1 MVSAR
6 LVDCP
11 DIPEET
17 EMQPNPDM
25 MFAAGEE
32 PVGVRVLSYQSSSAL
47 KRIFNALDEGELDI
61 IRRSSFGKLIEIA
74 DKPVFSGRFTRY
86 MLSMQLKTKKKH
98 EAWFRFAGKPVR
110 FSLLEFAI
118 VTGLPCGQFPPKS
131 KMKLKE
137 TITEQPYWPSL
148 FGKVDTVTV
157 SSVIKMLYRKTVKD
171 TEIRIK
177 YAYSEDVDGHGRDIF
192 CKKHTLNPAHARNV
206 DKRIDLL
213 VNSVLVEDPVGRI
226 NAGNLVYSD
235 EEHDARVESMLVR
248 ISRSHRFNNSDF
260 PSGLKKSDVDRM
272 REVVKSTTKPKRAK
286 KFQSNV
292 QDSETSYIVQVV
304 LEKIKAEVASME
316 RNIKVATSGVEA
328 IEQKVGFYSLERARR
343 FFEWS
348 RNHSNVSTKEVSV
361 PASHSSPVADVN
373 AMTIQNVLRDI
384 SQYSTPPRSNR
395 MSEAGNLTPSNKAHA
410 GSGYVCVT
418 PVLQSCAQSANS
430 ENRSRQNSFHQ
441 RLEGRKR
448 QPQCLMYEP
457 SFSLGLTQKA
467 FIPVEVPIL
476 PTNQVHHQEPIADI
490 NVGDNNEE
498 GQSSWRSKRQKTVP
512 SGLRCIFV
520 IQDISEQTRKYA
532 KLVTKL
538 QGKFVFNILGLAV
551 SAKELLLIV
560 DRPRTYSAK
569 VFDILIRVLRSV
581 MSPLLPPQGSR
592 SDAFL
597 DTKFVPSIM
606 RTFPKFLKSKN
617 KEEAPMLHPT
627 RYYFPL
633 NVANKHWIGIRFD
646 AGSGSI
652 IILDCNLALHKDATL
667 EKIIKPVV
675 QMLPYLARYACQ
687 PLGAEPVI
695 QCYDVARPKS
705 VAQSKVPVD
714 SGLMA
719 LLMMA
724 YHALYG
730 LDACKTITRELLEE
744 EGKSEY

>member
-32 PVGVRVLSYQSSSAL
+32 PIGVRVLSYQSSSAL
-47 KRIFNALDEGELDI
+47 KQIFNALDEGELDI

-74 DKPVFSGRFTRY
+74 DKPVFSGRFARY
-86 MLSMQLKTKKKH
+86 MLSRQLKTKKKH

-131 KMKLKE
+131 KMMLKE

-177 YAYSEDVDGHGRDIF
+177 YACLALLESVLLPTSLKMKISRDHVEAIKDLDAFFAYPWGRVAFDMLMGSIKERDEIALSQNTIAIKGFVLALQLVMVEAVPALTDVVQDTCSSSESDSEDVDGHGRDIF
-192 CKKHTLNPAHARNV
+192 CKKQTLNPAHARN
-206 DKRIDLL
+206 LL

-328 IEQKVGFYSLERARR
+328 IEQKVGVYVETLLEKFKEEMLTFVTEKVCTLWKEHVGSLSGAG
-343 FFEWS
+343 
-348 RNHSNVSTKEVSV
+348 TI
-361 PASHSSPVADVN
+361 PTSPRKKY
-373 AMTIQNVLRDI
+373 QFLR
-384 SQYSTPPRSNR
+384 
-395 MSEAGNLTPSNKAHA
+395 
-410 GSGYVCVT
+410 
-418 PVLQSCAQSANS
+418 
-430 ENRSRQNSFHQ
+430 
-441 RLEGRKR
+441 
-448 QPQCLMYEP
+448 
-457 SFSLGLTQKA
+457 
-467 FIPVEVPIL
+467 
-476 PTNQVHHQEPIADI
+476 
-490 NVGDNNEE
+490 
-498 GQSSWRSKRQKTVP
+498 
-512 SGLRCIFV
+512 V
-520 IQDISEQTRKYA
+520 IQVR
-532 KLVTKL
+532 
-538 QGKFVFNILGLAV
+538 
-551 SAKELLLIV
+551 
-560 DRPRTYSAK
+560 
-569 VFDILIRVLRSV
+569 
-581 MSPLLPPQGSR
+581 
-592 SDAFL
+592 
-597 DTKFVPSIM
+597 
-606 RTFPKFLKSKN
+606 
-617 KEEAPMLHPT
+617 
-627 RYYFPL
+627 
-633 NVANKHWIGIRFD
+633 
-646 AGSGSI
+646 
-652 IILDCNLALHKDATL
+652 
-667 EKIIKPVV
+667 
-675 QMLPYLARYACQ
+675 
-687 PLGAEPVI
+687 
-695 QCYDVARPKS
+695 
-705 VAQSKVPVD
+705 
-714 SGLMA
+714 
-719 LLMMA
+719 LLMSMP
-724 YHALYG
+724 
-730 LDACKTITRELLEE
+730 
-744 EGKSEY
+744 

>member
-32 PVGVRVLSYQSSSAL
+32 PIG
-47 KRIFNALDEGELDI
+47 
-61 IRRSSFGKLIEIA
+61 
-74 DKPVFSGRFTRY
+74 
-86 MLSMQLKTKKKH
+86 
-98 EAWFRFAGKPVR
+98 
-110 FSLLEFAI
+110 
-118 VTGLPCGQFPPKS
+118 
-131 KMKLKE
+131 
-137 TITEQPYWPSL
+137 
-148 FGKVDTVTV
+148 
-157 SSVIKMLYRKTVKD
+157 D

-177 YAYSEDVDGHGRDIF
+177 YACLALLESVLLPTSLKMKISRDHVEAIKDLDAFFAYPWGRVAFDMLMGSIKERDEIALSQNTIAIKGFVLALQLVMVEAVPALTDVVQDTCSSSESDSEDVDGHGRDIF
-192 CKKHTLNPAHARNV
+192 CKKQTLNPAHARNV

-328 IEQKVGFYSLERARR
+328 IEQKVGVYVETLLEK
-343 FFEWS
+343 
-348 RNHSNVSTKEVSV
+348 NHSNVSTKEVSV

-418 PVLQSCAQSANS
+418 RVLQSCAQSAIS
-430 ENRSRQNSFHQ
+430 ENRSRQTPSIN
-441 RLEGRKR
+441 EGRKR
-448 QPQCLMYEP
+448 QPQCLMDEP

-467 FIPVEVPIL
+467 FIPVEIPIL

-512 SGLRCIFV
+512 SGLVCDYQCAPHVLARLRESQRCIFV

-569 VFDILIRVLRSV
+569 MTTPQRVCLFHGAWRRNEDGHWNFQRKPSDLGYTV
-581 MSPLLPPQGSR
+581 MVKPTETVEGLPQLVRERYNLQPETPL
-592 SDAFL
+592 
-597 DTKFVPSIM
+597 V
-606 RTFPKFLKSKN
+606 
-617 KEEAPMLHPT
+617 
-627 RYYFPL
+627 
-633 NVANKHWIGIRFD
+633 
-646 AGSGSI
+646 
-652 IILDCNLALHKDATL
+652 
-667 EKIIKPVV
+667 
-675 QMLPYLARYACQ
+675 
-687 PLGAEPVI
+687 
-695 QCYDVARPKS
+695 
-705 VAQSKVPVD
+705 
-714 SGLMA
+714 
-719 LLMMA
+719 MA
-724 YHALYG
+724 YHPP
-730 LDACKTITRELLEE
+730 DWLLEPLGTRTPPIYLTTTSQVETMMHIRSWFSELTLCVSSGPEDVAHFQFLSNTTFTIGGATFVFKGLNDKELVASKEILE
-744 EGKSEY
+744 EIFNDQERVTIYRSHLEIEKAKEEERVTGGSASVSSTPSVGEASTSSPSGSREDKLYLI

>member
-1 MVSAR
+1 
-6 LVDCP
+6 
-11 DIPEET
+11 
-17 EMQPNPDM
+17 
-25 MFAAGEE
+25 
-32 PVGVRVLSYQSSSAL
+32 
-47 KRIFNALDEGELDI
+47 
-61 IRRSSFGKLIEIA
+61 
-74 DKPVFSGRFTRY
+74 
-86 MLSMQLKTKKKH
+86 
-98 EAWFRFAGKPVR
+98 
-110 FSLLEFAI
+110 
-118 VTGLPCGQFPPKS
+118 
-131 KMKLKE
+131 MKLKE
-137 TITEQPYWPSL
+137 TITEQRYWPSL

-157 SSVIKMLYRKTVKD
+157 SSVIKMMYRKTVKD

-177 YAYSEDVDGHGRDIF
+177 YACLALLESVLLLTSLKMKISRDHVEAIKDLDAFFAYPWGRVAFDMLMGSIKERDEIALSQNTIAIKGFVLALQLVMVEAVPALTDVVQDTCSSSESDSEDVDGHGRDIF
-192 CKKHTLNPAHARNV
+192 CKKQTLNPAHARNV
-206 DKRIDLL
+206 DKRIDVL
-213 VNSVLVEDPVGRI
+213 VNSVLVEDPAGPI

-248 ISRSHRFNNSDF
+248 ISRSHCFNNSDF

-286 KFQSNV
+286 KFQSNA

-304 LEKIKAEVASME
+304 LEKIKSEVASME

-328 IEQKVGFYSLERARR
+328 IEQKVGVYVETLLEKFKEEMLTFVTEKVSTLWKEHIGSLSGAGTIPT
-343 FFEWS
+343 S
-348 RNHSNVSTKEVSV
+348 PTKEVSV
-361 PASHSSPVADVN
+361 PATHSSPDADVN

-441 RLEGRKR
+441 RLEA
-448 QPQCLMYEP
+448 L
-457 SFSLGLTQKA
+457 
-467 FIPVEVPIL
+467 IPVEVPIL

-490 NVGDNNEE
+490 NVGYNNEE

-512 SGLRCIFV
+512 SGLVCDYQCDPHLLARLRESQRCIFV

-581 MSPLLPPQGSR
+581 MTPLLPPQGSR
-592 SDAFL
+592 SAAFL

-617 KEEAPMLHPT
+617 KEGYLFPKGLTGIFPSKEAPMLHPT
-627 RYYFPL
+627 
-633 NVANKHWIGIRFD
+633 
-646 AGSGSI
+646 
-652 IILDCNLALHKDATL
+652 
-667 EKIIKPVV
+667 
-675 QMLPYLARYACQ
+675 RYACQ

-705 VAQSKVPVD
+705 VAQSKVHVD

-744 EGKSEY
+744 EGKSAAILAYEFKEKL